1 MKDDITNPSRIRS
14 IETCDKNLRPFRV
27 GDVLKVFHFTG
38 SRRKKHFMYKQ
49 ITRTQWLGGYGNT
62 PKVLYF
68 FVSHLSLKPES
79 VKDDGGYWM
88 GMWVGVQPDYEI
100 VQCPTA
106 DHEDRPKVELP
117 EIESANKDHVA

>member
-1 MKDDITNPSRIRS
+1 MAV
-14 IETCDKNLRPFRV
+14 ETCDKNLIPLRV

-38 SRRKKHFMYKQ
+38 ARRKKHYMYKQ
-49 ITRTQWLGGYGNT
+49 VTRTQWLGGYGGR

-79 VKDDGGYWM
+79 VNGDGGYWL
-88 GMWVGVQPDYEI
+88 GMNEGMKSDYEI

-106 DHEDRPKVELP
+106 DFEGRTKIKINETEDT
-117 EIESANKDHVA
+117 